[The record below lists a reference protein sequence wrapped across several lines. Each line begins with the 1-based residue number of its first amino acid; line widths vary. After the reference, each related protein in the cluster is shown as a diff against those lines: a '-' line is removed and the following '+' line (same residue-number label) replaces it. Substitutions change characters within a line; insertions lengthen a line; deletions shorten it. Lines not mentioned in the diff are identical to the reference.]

1 MTSPLRSL
9 FCALALCVWGLDIG
23 VDSLGRCEESKSD
36 APACHVCVCANH
48 FYNPSE
54 ASKSLRIVL
63 PQPLYSSYRQPV
75 YSLLLAEPIFQPP
88 KLTA

>member
-1 MTSPLRSL
+1 M

-23 VDSLGRCEESKSD
+23 VDAFGRCEDSESV

-54 ASKSLRIVL
+54 AKKYLPIVL
-63 PQPLYSSYRQPV
+63 PQPSYSSYRQPV
-75 YSLLLAEPIFQPP
+75 YSLLLAESIFQPP
-88 KLTA
+88 RLAA

>member
-1 MTSPLRSL
+1 MTSRLRSL

-23 VDSLGRCEESKSD
+23 VDSFGRCEESESA
-36 APACHVCVCANH
+36 APACHVCVCVIH

-54 ASKSLRIVL
+54 ANKSLRVVL
-63 PQPLYSSYRQPV
+63 PQPAYSSYRQPV
-75 YSLLLAEPIFQPP
+75 YSLLMGESIFQPP